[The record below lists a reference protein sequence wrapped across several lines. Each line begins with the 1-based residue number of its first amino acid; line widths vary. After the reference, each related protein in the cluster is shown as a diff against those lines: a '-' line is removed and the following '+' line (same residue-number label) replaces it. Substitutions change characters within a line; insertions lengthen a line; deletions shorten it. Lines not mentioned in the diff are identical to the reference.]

1 MSAAPGSG
9 WAIVG
14 DPQDLSDGY
23 EAGALAIAD
32 SECTADRGPSL
43 IAPSNQMTG
52 IRPVLTTDD
61 QPTLPRCR
69 LAKER
74 AETARC

>member
-1 MSAAPGSG
+1 
-9 WAIVG
+9 VG
-14 DPQDLSDGY
+14 DHQDLCDGY

-32 SECTADRGPSL
+32 SECPADRGPSL

-52 IRPVLTTDD
+52 IRPVLTTGG
-61 QPTLPRCR
+61 QPALPRSR
-69 LAKER
+69 LAEER

>member
-1 MSAAPGSG
+1 LPDSPSDLRRESVNAAPGSG

-43 IAPSNQMTG
+43 IAP
-52 IRPVLTTDD
+52 
-61 QPTLPRCR
+61 
-69 LAKER
+69 
-74 AETARC
+74 